1 MPTPTYSP
9 IATFTVTTPLS
20 AVVFGSPT
28 ALTTAYVD
36 LVLVVHGALT
46 GSAVKY
52 IYFNGLTSNQSCNTL
67 TGNAAGSTSN
77 AVYSSCYLD
86 VVNSGTNTFT
96 NVVNVFQYKSTSMEK
111 AYLSKGN
118 SAATAVEWIAGRWAS
133 TAAITSIGVST
144 TSNNFAA
151 GTVFSL
157 YGIASA

>member
-1 MPTPTYSP
+1 MPTQTYEP

-20 AVVFGSPT
+20 AVVFGSPSP
-28 ALTTAYVD
+28 LPTTYAD

-52 IYFNGLTSNQSCNTL
+52 IYFNGVTTNQSCNTL
-67 TGNAAGSTSN
+67 TGDAGGGTTN

-86 VVNSGTNTFT
+86 VVNSSTNTFT
-96 NVVNVFQYKSTSMEK
+96 NVVNVFQYNNTNMEK
-111 AYLSKGN
+111 SYLSKGN
-118 SAATAVEWIAGRWAS
+118 SAATAVEWISGRWAS
-133 TAAITSIGVST
+133 TAAITSIGVT
-144 TSNNFAA
+144 TSSNNFAT